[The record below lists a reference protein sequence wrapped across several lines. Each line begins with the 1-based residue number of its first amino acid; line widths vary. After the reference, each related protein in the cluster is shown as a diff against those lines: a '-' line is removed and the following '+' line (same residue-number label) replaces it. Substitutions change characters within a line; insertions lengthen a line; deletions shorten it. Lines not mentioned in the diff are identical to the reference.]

1 MRTLFVLF
9 LALVTFPNFTQAQET
24 SFDKKRLET
33 LKPGM
38 AEPQVKQLLGE
49 PIRFESFTTVKY
61 QSYDTSVY
69 WRYPDN
75 TVVVV
80 TNHIFERTE
89 EDRDALLKYIQQ
101 RAFKKEKEGLVI
113 VVNNG
118 KK

>member
-1 MRTLFVLF
+1 MRKLFILI
-9 LALVTFPNFTQAQET
+9 LASVAFTAVVRAQDT
-24 SFDKKRLET
+24 SFDKKVLED

-38 AEPQVKQLLGE
+38 AEAQVKQIVGE

-69 WRYPDN
+69 WRYPN
-75 TVVVV
+75 NVVVV
-80 TNHIFERTE
+80 FTNHLFDRIE
-89 EDRDALLKYIQQ
+89 EDREALLKYIQQ

-113 VVNNG
+113 VNNG